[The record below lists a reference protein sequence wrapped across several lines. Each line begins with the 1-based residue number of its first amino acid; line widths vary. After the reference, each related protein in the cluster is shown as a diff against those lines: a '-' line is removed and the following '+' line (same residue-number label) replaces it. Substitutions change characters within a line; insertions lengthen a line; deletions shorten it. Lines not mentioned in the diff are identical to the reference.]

1 MPQRLVQLSS
11 SANPTELI
19 EFSPA
24 PPASAPGWTDKELAI
39 HMTDIATATRFNR
52 ETLQELERTDKLPF
66 AAELRR
72 RAFEQFE
79 AMPVP
84 SPDTEEWRYTDLRD
98 FDLGQFTPFVE
109 EARAET
115 LDEVKPGLLE
125 AAGPLGDRAGLSIQH
140 NSTVVTTHVD
150 PSVAAKGVI
159 FTSLDEAVRSHTEL
173 VERRVHDAVPTGRTR
188 FTALHGAFRT
198 GGTFIHIP
206 AGVSVELPLQ
216 TLTYVDRDDL
226 AVFPH
231 TVLILEEGAELT
243 FIDRYISPDLG
254 CVLSDAVVEI
264 YLGPGSRLRYV
275 SLQDWGRGVTH
286 LAVQRA
292 VLDRDSDLR
301 SLGVTF
307 GASLSRSE
315 VESVLEGDGGSSEML
330 GVYFA
335 DGDQHFDHRSIQ
347 DHRGSLT
354 TSDLLYKG
362 VLKGRSRTIYSG
374 TVIIQ
379 KGAHKCNAYQ
389 TNRNILLSD
398 QAKADSIP
406 NLEIL
411 SNDPVRCGHAAS
423 VGPVDEDTLFYIQSR
438 GIPFE
443 EARKLVVFGFLQ
455 EVLDRVTLAEVRQS
469 LEGAIAAELDREET

>member
-1 MPQRLVQLSS
+1 M
-11 SANPTELI
+11 A
-19 EFSPA
+19 
-24 PPASAPGWTDKELAI
+24 
-39 HMTDIATATRFNR
+39 DIATSTRFNR
-52 ETLQELERTDKLPF
+52 EALDALVRTQNGSESPSV
-66 AAELRR
+66 ELRR
-72 RAFEQFE
+72 DAFEQFE
-79 AMPVP
+79 ATPIP
-84 SPDTEEWRYTDLRD
+84 SPETEEWRYTDLRE
-98 FDLGQFTPFVE
+98 FDLSVFAPFAE
-109 EARAET
+109 EPRAET
-115 LDEVKPGLLE
+115 LDDVKPDLLE
-125 AAGPLGDRAGLSIQH
+125 AAGAVGERSGLAIQH
-140 NSTVVTTHVD
+140 NSTITTAHLDPIAAQQGVT
-150 PSVAAKGVI
+150 
-159 FTSLDEAVRSHTEL
+159 FTSLDDAARTHPHL
-173 VERRVHDAVPTGRTR
+173 VERRLHHAVPTGRTR

-198 GGTFIHIP
+198 GGTLVHVP

-216 TLTYVDRDDL
+216 TLTYVDRDEL

-231 TVLILEEGAELT
+231 TVLVLDESAELT
-243 FIDRYISPDLG
+243 FIDRYVSPDLG
-254 CVLSDAVVEI
+254 HVLSDAMVEI

-286 LAVQRA
+286 LSVQRA
-292 VLDRDSDLR
+292 ILQRDAELR

-307 GASLSRSE
+307 GASLARSE

-347 DHRGSLT
+347 DHLGSLT
-354 TSDLLYKG
+354 TSNLLYKG
-362 VLKGRSRTIYSG
+362 VLKGQSRTIYSG

-379 KGAHKCNAYQ
+379 KGAHKCDAYQ

-411 SNDPVRCGHAAS
+411 SNDPIRCGHAAS

-443 EARKLVVFGFLQ
+443 EAQKLIVFGFLQ
-455 EVLDRVTLAEVRQS
+455 EVLDRVTLPEVRHS
-469 LEGAIAAELDREET
+469 LEGAIAQELERET